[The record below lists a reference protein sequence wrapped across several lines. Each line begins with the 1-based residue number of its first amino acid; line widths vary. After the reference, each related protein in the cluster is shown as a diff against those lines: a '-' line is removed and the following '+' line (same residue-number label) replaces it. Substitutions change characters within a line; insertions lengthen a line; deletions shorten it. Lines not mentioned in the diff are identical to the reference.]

1 MKIKLKLSNFIFIAF
16 IFFNKYHSIL
26 CEIDEDIEIITL
38 ESIGSELLDVTDN
51 HNLNLI
57 VTTSKIIYT
66 GIPPTVKTN
75 TNAEIINATSIITI
89 SDHYL
94 LAACLENSLVAKIS
108 LSDGNTASILGYSES
123 IVIWNYQF
131 L

>member
-1 MKIKLKLSNFIFIAF
+1 MKIKLKSSNFIFVAF
-16 IFFNKYHSIL
+16 IIFIKYHSIL
-26 CEIDEDIEIITL
+26 CVNDENIEIITL

-66 GIPPTVKTN
+66 GIPPIVKTN
-75 TNAEIINATSIITI
+75 TEAKIINATSILTV
-89 SDHYL
+89 SEHYL
-94 LAACLENSLVAKIS
+94 LAACLENSLLAKIS
-108 LSDGNTASILGYSES
+108 LSDGNTNQSSDIPKL